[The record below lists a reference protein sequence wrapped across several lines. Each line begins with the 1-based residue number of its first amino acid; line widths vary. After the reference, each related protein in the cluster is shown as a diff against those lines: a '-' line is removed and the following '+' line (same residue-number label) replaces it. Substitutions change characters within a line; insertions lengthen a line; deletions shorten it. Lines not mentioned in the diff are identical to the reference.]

1 MDKIDK
7 FSPLD
12 ITLFIVFIVYIILP
26 IGTPDFLAGYVNSPL
41 GMLFMFVVT
50 VFLFLYTNPILAVLY
65 IFVAYELIR
74 RSNHTLLSSYDGSHT
89 PNPSDMNNTNS
100 IYANTIIPTQNS
112 TQNPT
117 YHPTQNS
124 TQNPTYYPTQNSTQ
138 NPTNKMEGFRQ
149 NTTTLEEYIVN
160 KMSPMGH
167 SNSDTYLSSSY
178 QPVCD
183 PVGHASMFCSSR
195 VK

>member
-1 MDKIDK
+1 MKFMDKIDK

-26 IGTPDFLAGYVNSPL
+26 IGTPDFMAGYVNSPL
-41 GMLFMFVVT
+41 GILFMFTVT

-74 RSNHTLLSSYDGSHT
+74 RSNHTLLSPNASYTQHPT
-89 PNPSDMNNTNS
+89 MNHANNV
-100 IYANTIIPTQNS
+100 YANTIIPPQHSSDNS
-112 TQNPT
+112 IYNPI
-117 YHPTQNS
+117 P
-124 TQNPTYYPTQNSTQ
+124 PR
-138 NPTNKMEGFRQ
+138 EGFQ
-149 NTTTLEEYIVN
+149 EKTTTLEEYMVN
-160 KMSPMGH
+160 KMAPMGH

-183 PVGHASMFCSSR
+183 PVGDASLFCSSQS
-195 VK
+195 K